1 MMPAADKSE
10 AHERLTE
17 KADLSHMLGSQFAC

>member
-17 KADLSHMLGSQFAC
+17 KADLPPRLGHKFAC